1 MKHISTFK
9 LIALLA
15 LTAIALASC
24 RKHDTGT
31 PEVTFTLDG
40 KPYQLKENN
49 AFTGMPLQEFRF
61 GIAVSGQKGHTVS
74 FSARWSGNV
83 AALADYNAASGTGT
97 FTIQIDNVNGAEGT
111 AQLLYTCDGS
121 VTTYYFDVAGYDYRT
136 DIQTTVT
143 VSPDASVE
151 TTIPIKFSTTAS
163 DPDIVAE
170 FENGKEHFDVVS
182 FTYAKTKA
190 SYDEYTGSIVIR
202 PRQNN
207 DTERVIHGGLSI
219 KQQGSTTY
227 VISNI
232 NVEQKAFEPEQVDG
246 CIYISDWDNKRLA
259 NELADTDG
267 DGEISFE
274 EAAAVRKLDVSSRN
288 LTDMEFLSNFH
299 NLEWLDISYNNDLG
313 DILLDDP
320 AAFSHLKYVRAMF
333 NDEKQRIINAS
344 GCYLGPS
351 WKIETTVDEWSVEY
365 DSPKFYQSDPD
376 RAPRF
381 YCVKKHTKGK
391 GRLSLVYSFGLV
403 DADFE
408 SGAFEEYVMLDIE
421 RIFSVEPYRY
431 FEEYFDVYILEKVL
445 ADNVLKESP
454 KFIHYGEVWEKCQ
467 STIYPGEGRGWSVE
481 IANVTSSDPT
491 GPFGGYHGVQ
501 STIYNCDQERLA
513 KTNGT
518 HDGASSIL
526 LGEGRRRI
534 INHEYAP
541 IIHELGHA
549 LGGLHDQYSSVRDK
563 MPSDKYESNLWTN
576 DDPNEVPWRR
586 FFGIDRYEGRVGIFQ
601 HEGSGAYY
609 PSDPQSSGNI
619 MVDCFTDTPYYD
631 SVGRWCIFRNL
642 MFETEQVHYAEEA
655 WPLFLEYDVVNDDL
669 PD

>member
-1 MKHISTFK
+1 MKQISTFK

-15 LTAIALASC
+15 LMAIALASC

-31 PEVTFTLDG
+31 PEVAFTLDG
-40 KPYQLKENN
+40 KPYQLKESN

-61 GIAVSGQKGHTVS
+61 GITVSGQKGHTVS

-83 AALADYNAASGTGT
+83 AALTDYNAASGTGT

-111 AQLLYTCDGS
+111 AQLLYTCDGN

-170 FENGKEHFDVVS
+170 FVNGKEYFDVVS
-182 FTYAKTKA
+182 FNYTKTKV

-207 DTERVIHGGLSI
+207 DTEGVIRGGLSI
-219 KQQGSTTY
+219 KQQGTTNY
-227 VISNI
+227 VISSINI
-232 NVEQKAFEPEQVDG
+232 EQKAFEPEQVDG

-259 NELADTDG
+259 NELADTNG

-274 EAAAVRKLDVSSRN
+274 EAAAVRKIDVSSRN
-288 LTDMEFLSNFH
+288 LTDMEFLTNFH

-333 NDEKQRIINAS
+333 NDEKERIINAS

-381 YCVKKHTKGK
+381 YCVKEHTKGK

-408 SGAFEEYVMLDIE
+408 SGAFEEYVKLDIE

-431 FEEYFDVYILEKVL
+431 FEDYFDVYILEKVL
-445 ADNVLKESP
+445 VDNVVRNSAKY
-454 KFIHYGEVWEKCQ
+454 IHYEDVAKTYL
-467 STIYPGEGRGWSVE
+467 SAIRPGEGRGWSVT
-481 IANVTSSDPT
+481 ITNIDYSDPT
-491 GPFGGYHGVQ
+491 AFGNYHGVQ
-501 STIYNCDQERLA
+501 GSLYQSDQNDLTE
-513 KTNGT
+513 TNESRVGE
-518 HDGASSIL
+518 GYVI

-534 INHEYAP
+534 VNHEIAP
-541 IIHELGHA
+541 VIHELGHA
-549 LGGLHDQYSSVRDK
+549 LGGLKDQYSSTRDK
-563 MPSDKYESNLWTN
+563 SPNIHLESNLWTN
-576 DDPNEVPWRR
+576 NDPNEVPWRR
-586 FFGIDRYEGRVGIFQ
+586 FFGIDKYKGRVGIYQ

-619 MVDCFTDTPYYD
+619 MVDCYTNTPYYD

-655 WPLFLEYDVVNDDL
+655 WPLFLEYDIINDNL

>member
-1 MKHISTFK
+1 MRR
-9 LIALLA
+9 IALLA
-15 LTAIALASC
+15 LTVLALAATSC
-24 RKHDTGT
+24 CKNKDVGT
-31 PEVTFTLDG
+31 PEIAFTLDG
-40 KPYQLKENN
+40 KPCQLKESNTV
-49 AFTGMPLQEFRF
+49 TGMPFQEFRF
-61 GIAVSGQKGHTVS
+61 GISVSGQQGHTIS

-83 AALADYNAASGTGT
+83 VALADYNAASGIGS
-97 FTIQIDNVNGAEGT
+97 FTIQIDNVSGAEGT
-111 AQLLYTCDGS
+111 AQLIYTCDGN
-121 VTTYYFDVAGYDYRT
+121 VTTYYFDVTGYDYKT
-136 DIQTTVT
+136 NIDKTVI

-151 TTIPIKFSTTAS
+151 TAIPVSFNTTAS
-163 DPDIVAE
+163 DPVFVAE
-170 FENGKEHFDVVS
+170 FEIGKEYFDVVS
-182 FTYAKTKA
+182 FNYTKTKA
-190 SYDEYTGSIVIR
+190 SNDEYTGNVVIR
-202 PRQNN
+202 PRQDN
-207 DTERVIHGGLSI
+207 DTERVIYGGLAI
-219 KQQGSTTY
+219 KQQENIPY
-227 VISNI
+227 IISSI
-232 NVEQKAFEPEQVDG
+232 RVEQLAFEPKEVDG
-246 CIYISDWDNKRLA
+246 CIYIRDWDYKRLA
-259 NELADTDG
+259 NEFADTDG

-274 EAAAVRKLDVSSRN
+274 EAAAVRKIDVSSRN
-288 LTDMEFLSNFH
+288 LTDMEFLTNFH

-333 NDEKQRIINAS
+333 NDNKKRLINAS

-351 WKIETTVDEWSVEY
+351 WKIETTVDEWSIEY

-381 YCVKKHTKGK
+381 YCVKEHTKGK

-431 FEEYFDVYILEKVL
+431 FEDYFDVYILEKVL
-445 ADNVLKESP
+445 IDNILRYSAKYINYEEAW
-454 KFIHYGEVWEKCQ
+454 KTCE
-467 STIYPGEGRGWSVE
+467 STIRSGEGRGWSVE
-481 IANVTSSDPT
+481 ITNIDYSDPT

-501 STIYNCDQERLA
+501 ATVYSCDQERLS
-513 KTNGT
+513 KTNESRVGQ
-518 HDGASSIL
+518 GYVI

-534 INHEYAP
+534 INHEIAP
-541 IIHELGHA
+541 VIHELGHA
-549 LGGLHDQYSSVRDK
+549 LGGLHDQYSSVRDT
-563 MPSDKYESNLWTN
+563 MPSEKYESNLWTN
-576 DDPNEVPWRR
+576 DNPNEVPWRR
-586 FFGIDRYEGRVGIFQ
+586 FFDIDRYEGRVGIFR

-655 WPLFLEYDVVNDDL
+655 WPLFLEYDVINDNL